1 MALTTVDGRLVT
13 GDMDLSS
20 GTLKLAQV
28 IDNANTITT
37 APNGTV
43 NLDFSTK
50 SIKYYTTD
58 AAANFTFNIRGDGAT
73 TLNSVLSV
81 GAVATV
87 SCLVTIGSGTYYT
100 TALQIDGSSV
110 TVKWLDGLT
119 PTAATASSLD
129 LYTFTIIKTASA
141 TYTVLGSRSR
151 YY

>member
-20 GTLKLAQV
+20 GTLEIAQV
-28 IDNANTITT
+28 IDTANVITS
-37 APNGTV
+37 APTGTV
-43 NLDFSTK
+43 NVDFLSK
-50 SIKYYTTD
+50 SIKYYTT
-58 AAANFTFNIRGDGAT
+58 AASGNFTFNIRGNASS
-73 TLNSVLSV
+73 TLNSLLDVGSV
-81 GAVATV
+81 STV
-87 SCLVTIGSGTYYT
+87 SCLVTISSGTYYS

-119 PTAATASSLD
+119 PTAATANSID

-141 TYTVLGSRSR
+141 TYTVIGSRSR